1 MLACSCFSDETGYKE
16 EPRKSAVS
24 AAAAAGMLVPLAA
37 CGSGTAGNGSAD
49 ANGVTTI
56 EWWGW
61 EQGQQEQADAFNK
74 S

>member
-1 MLACSCFSDETGYKE
+1 MSTSRRWTKI
-16 EPRKSAVS
+16 AVS

-49 ANGVTTI
+49 ANGVTII